1 MNIDFEV
8 GTKVFH
14 IIYGWGEVKYQY
26 TVQWDSSNVK
36 DSDLVCQVRFK
47 SGEDVH
53 FTKQMVRLLSTK
65 EYSLNGQT
73 LQPFIDYR
81 QCEGKW
87 GLFWGDNEDYE
98 DTFILSR
105 LDKYESDEEDSFY
118 VADGT
123 SYGEFYP
130 LPQEVVDK
138 LKLDE
143 RGHRSSN

>member
-1 MNIDFEV
+1 MGNP
-8 GTKVFH
+8 
-14 IIYGWGEVKYQY
+14 
-26 TVQWDSSNVK
+26 NVK
-36 DSDLVCQVRFK
+36 DSDPVCQVRFK

-53 FTKQMVRLLSTK
+53 FTKLMVRLLSTK
-65 EYSLNGQT
+65 EYSLDGQT
-73 LQPFIDYR
+73 LKPSVNYHRFKGQ
-81 QCEGKW
+81 W
-87 GLFWGDNEDYE
+87 GLLWDDNE

-105 LDKYESDEEDSFY
+105 LDKYESDEEEPFY
-118 VADGT
+118 VVDGT